1 MNMVWYVLLLFSSM
15 HLVALSPGA
24 LNERGRAAK
33 KPKLVSLKKKG
44 KKEQASPFAVQ
55 KEQEKDARLKTQ
67 FHQSLPNEE
76 DAQEAYK
83 QMKKHMKPAQQSLN
97 GLTMSQMNF
106 DQLLM
111 RKNELIV
118 MGDYQTA
125 IKYVQRMLTLSE
137 TSAQQVYIMM
147 ELGELYMKTGDYRR
161 AEIAFVDFAK
171 LYPSNEFVEQA
182 FVKAIECSWMQTPQF
197 DRDQTKTE
205 ETLSLINEFAQ
216 REAIFGQQSIEKVKD
231 IQHKCMLKL
240 VDQKLD
246 IARQYINRNAFRSAH
261 KRLADIRTVDM
272 PKLPELEPI
281 VLQLEFD
288 LAVAEDT
295 EAIALLKKEELLK
308 KYPEHEI
315 TIALTNEK
323 SSWFSWLQPKASPRV
338 ELS

>member
-1 MNMVWYVLLLFSSM
+1 MNAVWYMLLLFSSIN
-15 HLVALSPGA
+15 LIALSPSA
-24 LNERGRAAK
+24 LNERGKAAK

-44 KKEQASPFAVQ
+44 KKEKPSPFMVQ
-55 KEQEKDARLKTQ
+55 KEQEKDISLKEQ
-67 FHQSLPNEE
+67 FHQTLP
-76 DAQEAYK
+76 DAQDAQQAYK
-83 QMKKHMKPAQQSLN
+83 QMKKEMRPTHTSLN

-118 MGDYQTA
+118 MGDYETA
-125 IKYVQRMLTLSE
+125 IKYLKRMLTLSE
-137 TSAQQVYIMM
+137 TSAQQIYIMM
-147 ELGELYMKTGDYRR
+147 ELGELYMKTSNYRL
-161 AEIAFVDFAK
+161 AEIAFTDFVR
-171 LYPSNEFVEQA
+171 LYPSNAFVEQA

-216 REAIFGQQSIEKVKD
+216 REAIFGQDSIDKVKEM
-231 IQHKCMLKL
+231 QHKCLLKL

-261 KRLADIRTVDM
+261 KRLEDIRTVDM

-315 TIALTNEK
+315 TIALTSEK